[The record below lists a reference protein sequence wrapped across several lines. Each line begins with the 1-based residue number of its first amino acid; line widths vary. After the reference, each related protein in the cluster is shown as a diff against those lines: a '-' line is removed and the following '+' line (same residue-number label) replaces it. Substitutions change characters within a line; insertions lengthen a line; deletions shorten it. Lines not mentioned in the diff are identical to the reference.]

1 MNTIKNILTTLL
13 LIISFTASA
22 QLNET
27 AKRVKSNLPIDYEL
41 LKKYAENKW
50 NDDYEMIVYTINNQ
64 AEAMLE
70 MVELKRESDYDEGL
84 MVAAFLKWK
93 DKSIE
98 IEGEYFVDY
107 EMLVYTYKNQLEA
120 KNSY

>member
-1 MNTIKNILTTLL
+1 
-13 LIISFTASA
+13 
-22 QLNET
+22 
-27 AKRVKSNLPIDYEL
+27 L